1 MRFAIALSAGAT
13 VALTA
18 QAAPVSP
25 SEAEDVLEAY
35 GATLTASSGAGE
47 NAHTIDAT
55 IEGVNI
61 TVRLGSCGED
71 GRCGYA
77 MFFSTFDLGQPA
89 DLQTLARTNAYNDSY
104 PFGRAFVIPSE
115 DGSSDVVG
123 IDYVIDLT
131 GDASLDADDVAR
143 FAEVLSS
150 YVNHWT
156 GANEAAEAASAT
168 EQP

>member
-1 MRFAIALSAGAT
+1 MRFAIALSAAAT
-13 VALTA
+13 LGLAA
-18 QAAPVSP
+18 QAGPVTP
-25 SEAEDVLEAY
+25 SEAETVLESY
-35 GATLTASSGAGE
+35 GATLTGSAGVGDT
-47 NAHTIDAT
+47 AHTIDAT
-55 IEGVNI
+55 LDGVNI
-61 TVRLGSCGED
+61 TVRLGNCGED

-115 DGSSDVVG
+115 DGQSDVVG
-123 IDYVIDLT
+123 IDYVIDLQ
-131 GDASLDADDVAR
+131 GDSALETSDVGR

-156 GANEAAEAASAT
+156 SAGQDQAQDT
-168 EQP
+168 GE